1 MEQHQRI
8 DSLKMEALRQKHILE
23 GRRLPKQLKQ
33 EFKNQFSELRKQLR
47 MQKDPDEKEKLKDV
61 ITILVMI
68 DYYCCHLISWSLKT
82 LAG

>member
-1 MEQHQRI
+1 
-8 DSLKMEALRQKHILE
+8 MEALRQKHILE

-61 ITILVMI
+61 KTHIVI
-68 DYYCCHLISWSLKT
+68 D
-82 LAG
+82 

>member
-1 MEQHQRI
+1 VEQHQRI

-61 ITILVMI
+61 
-68 DYYCCHLISWSLKT
+68 KT
-82 LAG
+82 CSS